1 MTQPVL
7 TMGDNVWDLEYY
19 SENAS
24 KRAAKRVS
32 RLPPPTPGVQVIGLG
47 TAGARV
53 TQLTARYWLERI
65 RQGLATAYLDY
76 PIPGISPIPVRF
88 GTDTSEELCAEPF
101 CPVGEPTDR
110 RDRARQF
117 DLLRRRYSQDRIL
130 RGIAVYED
138 RKLGMSG
145 AGGGAI
151 PSVTA
156 LDIDLNI
163 VTLYTFLQEQLRW
176 LYGSHE
182 SEALS
187 DLGGLIVDITHQEQ
201 RNSRMWNIVL
211 VGGGAGAT
219 GNALLQIMP
228 WLVRRILREMGIANY
243 RLIGVV
249 LGPTAFKGLTPYIVT
264 NYRALLY
271 SLDHMAHHGLH
282 REFINGLKIDMDL
295 PPYDHVFLID
305 DSTLPSDAAGRATEA
320 GLDDFYNRSARA
332 IGVMLSSNAW
342 ETVLARAVNA
352 DAPAD
357 AVDDGRLR
365 WLTTMSV
372 ATAGVDKPA
381 LIERAIRLRQAQ
393 LLQEL
398 AERLAVHEATPA
410 SPATQEHA

>member
-1 MTQPVL
+1 MTQPAIP
-7 TMGDNVWDLEYY
+7 MSDNVWALDYY
-19 SENAS
+19 SDS
-24 KRAAKRVS
+24 PVKRETKPDSA
-32 RLPPPTPGVQVIGLG
+32 LPPPTPGVHLIGLG

-53 TQLTARYWLERI
+53 AQLTQRYWLERT

-76 PIPGISPIPVRF
+76 PIPGISPIQVRF
-88 GTDTSEELCAEPF
+88 RSDKNEELRAEPF
-101 CPVGEPTDR
+101 CAVGEPTDR

-117 DLLRRRYSQDRIL
+117 ELLRRRYSRDCIL

-145 AGGGAI
+145 EGGGAI

-163 VTLYTFLQEQLRW
+163 VRLYAFLQEQLRW
-176 LYGSHE
+176 LYGGHE
-182 SEALS
+182 SESMS
-187 DLGGLIVDITHQEQ
+187 DLGGLIVDMAHQEQ
-201 RNSRMWNIVL
+201 RKSRMWNIVL
-211 VGGGAGAT
+211 VGGGSGAT

-243 RLIGVV
+243 RLSGVV
-249 LGPTAFKGLTPYIVT
+249 LGPQAFKGLTPFIVT

-282 REFINGLKIDMDL
+282 REFINGMKIDMDL
-295 PPYDHVFLID
+295 PPYDHVFLVD
-305 DSTLPSDAAGRATEA
+305 DNQLPGDASGRTTEV

-352 DAPAD
+352 DAPAG

-372 ATAGVDKPA
+372 ATAGVNKPA
-381 LIERAIRLRQAQ
+381 LLERAMRLKQAK
-393 LLQEL
+393 LLTSL
-398 AERLAVHEATPA
+398 ADRLDVHEAAPEV
-410 SPATQEHA
+410 QEKA